1 MAATNGSAPAATVE
15 EGAVLGLG
23 NPLLDMTANVT
34 SEVLTKYKLEANNA
48 ILAEDAHL
56 PLYAQLRDE
65 YGASY
70 TAGGATQNAVRVA
83 QWMLGAPGATGFI
96 GAVGTDD
103 FADKMA
109 ASATADGVKVAY
121 YTGGGQPTGT
131 CAVLVTDGGAAR
143 SLVANLSA
151 ANTYKVDHVKDAK
164 QWAMVLKAR
173 VFYIAGFFLTV
184 SPETVQAIGAH
195 AHETGKTLAM
205 NLSAPFLLEVPP
217 FLAAMKAALPY
228 VDVYFGNEAEAGVL
242 AKAMGWD
249 TTDVQEIAIKLA
261 QADKASPRPRTVVF
275 TQGADPTIVAI
286 GESSRLWSVER
297 FGIIPC
303 APSELVDT
311 NGAGDAFAGGFLSG
325 MAAGVPIVEC
335 VARGNY
341 AANVVIKRSG
351 CTMPAKNEFKF
362 RGTSCQY

>member
-1 MAATNGSAPAATVE
+1 MAAANGSAPAAVE
-15 EGAVLGLG
+15 EGALLGLG
-23 NPLLDMTANVT
+23 NPLLDMTATVS
-34 SEVLTKYKLEANNA
+34 SEVLSEYKLEANNA
-48 ILAEDAHL
+48 ILAEDSHL
-56 PLYAQLRDE
+56 PLYAKLRDE

-83 QWMLGAPGATGFI
+83 QWMLGSPGATGFI

-109 ASATADGVKVAY
+109 ASATGDGVKVAY

-151 ANTYKVDHVKDAK
+151 ANTYKVEHVKEK
-164 QWAMVLKAR
+164 SQWAMVVRAR

-184 SPETVQAIGAH
+184 SPETVQTIGAY
-195 AHETGKTLAM
+195 ALETGKTLAM

-228 VDVYFGNEAEAGVL
+228 VDVYFGNEAEAAVL
-242 AKAMGWD
+242 AKAMDWD
-249 TTDVQEIAIKLA
+249 TTDVEEIAIKLA
-261 QADKASPRPRTVVF
+261 RADKASPRPRTVVF
-275 TQGADPTIVAI
+275 TQGADATIVAV
-286 GESSRLWSVER
+286 GERDRLWSVER

-325 MAAGVPIVEC
+325 MTIGVPLVEC

-351 CTMPAKNEFKF
+351 CTMPAKNEFSF
-362 RGTSCQY
+362 RGTSCRY

>member
-1 MAATNGSAPAATVE
+1 MADTNGSAAGAGVP
-15 EGAVLGLG
+15 EGVLLGLG

-34 SEVLTKYKLEANNA
+34 SDTLTKYKLEANNA
-48 ILAEDAHL
+48 ILAEETHL
-56 PLYAQLRDE
+56 PLYTELRDE
-65 YGASY
+65 HGASY

-83 QWMLGAPGATGFI
+83 QWMLGTPGATGFI
-96 GAVGTDD
+96 GAVGQDD
-103 FADKMA
+103 FAEKMA
-109 ASATADGVKVAY
+109 ASATADGVKVNY

-151 ANTYKVDHVKDAK
+151 ANTYTVDHAKDAK
-164 QWAMVLKAR
+164 QWALVLKAR
-173 VFYIAGFFLTV
+173 LFYIAGFFLTV
-184 SPETVQAIGAH
+184 SPETVQAIGEH
-195 AHETGKTLAM
+195 AKETGKTLAM

-249 TTDVQEIAIKLA
+249 TTDVKEVAIKLA
-261 QADKASPRPRTVVF
+261 RADKASSRPRTVVF
-275 TQGADPTIVAI
+275 TQGAEPTIVAV
-286 GESSRLWSVER
+286 GDAERLWSVDTY
-297 FGIIPC
+297 GIIPC

-311 NGAGDAFAGGFLSG
+311 NGAGDAFAGGFLAG
-325 MAAGVPIVEC
+325 MAAGVPTVEC

-362 RGTSCQY
+362 RGLACQY